1 MTIRSDGLIRVN
13 RVDEGKLNEVDQ
25 VDRAETNICQFPD
38 GTRVTRN
45 NAETR
50 IENPLYPLVI
60 FEEDGKK
67 ALVILS
73 NGSVI
78 QVESNGN
85 YHVTS
90 SSGGSFAVGQDGTV
104 LFTSKQDGA
113 STHIVRQKSNSILG
127 KGSKF
132 SNKKLLA
139 SLVFKFFWTFIVEV
153 IEPDGMSTI
162 QISNT
167 GGTSIL
173 KSGKFQGSTDRSW
186 MNRYF

>member
-1 MTIRSDGLIRVN
+1 MNSVTPINRHFSNNGTSYLQYQGTDPITKNSMTIRSDGLIRVN
-13 RVDEGKLNEVDQ
+13 RLDEGKLNEVDQ

-127 KGSKF
+127 KGSKDCW
-132 SNKKLLA
+132 SIKLKTLI
-139 SLVFKFFWTFIVEV
+139 SLFEK
-153 IEPDGMSTI
+153 
-162 QISNT
+162 
-167 GGTSIL
+167 IL
-173 KSGKFQGSTDRSW
+173 NPYSRS
-186 MNRYF
+186 Y

>member
-1 MTIRSDGLIRVN
+1 MVNNSKSNKMANGKRLTSIYQSIVFRSNGTSYLQYQGTDPITKDSMTIRSDGLIRVN
-13 RVDEGKLNEVDQ
+13 RLDVGKLNEVDQ
-25 VDRAETNICQFPD
+25 VDRCETSICQFPD

-45 NAETR
+45 NVETR
-50 IENPLYPLVI
+50 IENPLYPMVL

-127 KGSKF
+127 KRL
-132 SNKKLLA
+132 NLEA
-139 SLVFKFFWTFIVEV
+139 
-153 IEPDGMSTI
+153 P
-162 QISNT
+162 
-167 GGTSIL
+167 SI
-173 KSGKFQGSTDRSW
+173 R
-186 MNRYF
+186 